1 MDTIIIGCGASGI
14 VTSIFSK
21 NKNNRVIILEK
32 NKTPL
37 KKLLITGN
45 GRCNYLNE
53 KYSINN
59 YYSKNL
65 DIVDKIITDK
75 NINEVK
81 DFFDSI
87 GIIPKIKNGYYYP
100 VTNQATTI
108 KNALAKEAE
117 LRGVEIIYE
126 VEVLDIEKEDSKFI
140 ISTNNGDY
148 TCDNLVISTGG
159 VAYPKTGSDGFGYNI
174 LEKLGHSIIKPTPAL
189 VGLESDK
196 KYFKD
201 LDGVRTDVYLE
212 LFEDGKFIKKEEGE
226 IQFTKYGLSGICI
239 FNLTNYISRG
249 LEEGKEEIIKI
260 NLVPFIDTL
269 ITPWMDKY
277 AKNNKSKN
285 LSELLEGFLNYKL
298 VNVILKESN
307 LEKDKYYLDLSN
319 EEKLSLCKKL
329 RCFKVKIDSTKGFDH
344 AQISNGGIPL
354 DEIDYLSMESKKIK
368 NLYITGEVLDINGD
382 CGGYNLTNAWITGMI
397 AGKSIGEKDD

>member
-75 NINEVK
+75 NINSVK
-81 DFFDSI
+81 EFFDSI

-108 KNALAKEAE
+108 KNALVKEAE
-117 LRGVEIIYE
+117 LKGVEIIYE

-140 ISTNNGDY
+140 ISTNNGNY

-159 VAYPKTGSDGFGYNI
+159 VAYPKTGSDGFGFSI
-174 LEKLGHSIIKPTPAL
+174 LKKLGHSIIKPTPAL
-189 VGLESDK
+189 VGLSANE

-212 LFEDGKFIKKEEGE
+212 LFEDGKYIKKEEGE

-249 LEEGKEEIIKI
+249 LKEKKEEIVKI
-260 NLVPFIDTL
+260 NLVPFIDAL

-298 VNVILKESN
+298 VNVILEESN
-307 LEKDKYYLDLSN
+307 LDKDKYYLDLAN
-319 EEKLSLCKKL
+319 EEKLNLCKNL
-329 RCFKVKIDSTKGFDH
+329 RCFKIKIDSTKGFDH

-382 CGGYNLTNAWITGMI
+382 CGGYNLTNAWITGML

>member
-81 DFFDSI
+81 GFFDSI

-108 KNALAKEAE
+108 KSALIKEAE
-117 LRGVEIIYE
+117 LKGVEIIYE
-126 VEVLDIEKEDSKFI
+126 VEVLDIEKDDSKFI

-159 VAYPKTGSDGFGYNI
+159 VAYPKTGSDGFGFSI
-174 LEKLGHSIIKPTPAL
+174 LKKLGHSIIKPTPAL
-189 VGLESDK
+189 VGLSANE

-212 LFEDGKFIKKEEGE
+212 LFEDGKFLKKEEGE

-249 LEEGKEEIIKI
+249 LEEGKEEIVKI

-277 AKNNKSKN
+277 AKKNENKN

-307 LEKDKYYLDLSN
+307 LDKDKYYLDLSN
-319 EEKLSLCKKL
+319 EEKLNLCKRL

-344 AQISNGGIPL
+344 AQISNGGITL
-354 DEIDYLSMESKKIK
+354 DEIDYMSMESKKIK

>member
-81 DFFDSI
+81 GFFDSI

-108 KNALAKEAE
+108 KSALIKEAE
-117 LRGVEIIYE
+117 LKGVEIIYE
-126 VEVLDIEKEDSKFI
+126 VEVLDIEKDDSKFI

-159 VAYPKTGSDGFGYNI
+159 VAYPKTGSDGFGFSI
-174 LEKLGHSIIKPTPAL
+174 LKKLGHSIIKPTPAL
-189 VGLESDK
+189 VGLSANE

-212 LFEDGKFIKKEEGE
+212 LFEDGKFLKKEEGE

-249 LEEGKEEIIKI
+249 LEEGKEEIVKI

-277 AKNNKSKN
+277 AKKNENKN

-307 LEKDKYYLDLSN
+307 LDKDKYYLDLSN
-319 EEKLSLCKKL
+319 EEKLNLCKRL

-354 DEIDYLSMESKKIK
+354 DEIDYMSMESKKIK